1 MSEFW
6 KKTLFWGAV
15 GFVLGMLVSLG
26 FLLPMGIAQYYARH
40 GSGRLALQ
48 LLAGGAL
55 GAINMGSTSIYS
67 LERWSLL
74 RCTLTHFCIAMTTY
88 FTVGFSMGWIRLG
101 DAFTLWLS
109 AIMVVVYFIIWL
121 IMYLQG
127 KRDIRKINEALKR
140 WKDEQGIE

>member
-74 RCTLTHFCIAMTTY
+74 RCTLTHFCIAMPTY
-88 FTVGFSMGWIRLG
+88 FTGRRLHP
-101 DAFTLWLS
+101 
-109 AIMVVVYFIIWL
+109 VVVGHHGGRVL
-121 IMYLQG
+121 HHLADHVPAGQAG
-127 KRDIRKINEALKR
+127 HPKDQRGAEALEGR
-140 WKDEQGIE
+140 AGHRVTPG